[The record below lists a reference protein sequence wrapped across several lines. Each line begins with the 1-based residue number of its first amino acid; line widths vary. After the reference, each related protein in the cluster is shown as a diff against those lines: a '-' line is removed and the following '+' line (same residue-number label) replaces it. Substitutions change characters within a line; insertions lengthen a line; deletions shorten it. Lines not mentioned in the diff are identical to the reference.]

1 MYTDPTSKP
10 TLREAC
16 YCWTLVLRTANL
28 RIRVQEAK
36 LVFGSDDDTH
46 PGIKH
51 LFSVAKDFYVG
62 GKLEA
67 ISRLEH
73 YDFLDLRCTSLSFFS
88 SKCPVVC
95 LDGLCLNDSI
105 RPARHRKDKRAK

>member
-1 MYTDPTSKP
+1 MRCKSHSPIKQTTKESNVLDREL
-10 TLREAC
+10 TLRAQS
-16 YCWTLVLRTANL
+16 
-28 RIRVQEAK
+28 RVHEAK

-46 PGIKH
+46 PGVKH

-73 YDFLDLRCTSLSFFS
+73 YDFLDLRCMFYSTSRNNVYIQS
-88 SKCPVVC
+88 
-95 LDGLCLNDSI
+95 
-105 RPARHRKDKRAK
+105 